1 MNDFIYNPPKTPY
14 LDILFEDDDL
24 IVLNKPSGLLS
35 VPGRLKEHYDSLLS
49 RVKEKHLDASAVHRL
64 DMDTS
69 GLVVIALTKRACSA
83 FGRMFCLKEV
93 SKTYLAVVTGNTKP
107 DGEINLPIRCD
118 IEHRPLQIVDFEQG
132 KESLTLYQK
141 ITDYTVN
148 PDFVSTSDYSIL
160 KLTPVTGRSHQ
171 LRLHLASIDHAILGD
186 RFYADDKTKTA
197 ASRLCLHAAVLEFT
211 HPFTGKQL
219 SFTSKPEFLL

>member
-160 KLTPVTGRSHQ
+160 KLTPITGRSHQ

-211 HPFTGKQL
+211 HPFTD
-219 SFTSKPEFLL
+219 

>member
-14 LDILFEDDDL
+14 LEILFEDDDL

-49 RVKEKHLDASAVHRL
+49 RVKEKHNDASAVHRL

-83 FGRMFCLKEV
+83 FGRMFCFKEV

-107 DGEINLPIRCD
+107 EGEINLPIRCD

-132 KESLTLYQK
+132 KQSLTLYEK

-148 PDFVSTSDYSIL
+148 PKIIKTFDYSIL

-186 RFYADDKTKTA
+186 RFYADEKTKTA
-197 ASRLCLHAAVLEFT
+197 ASRLCLHAAVLAFT
-211 HPFTGKQL
+211 HPFTGEQL

>member
-49 RVKEKHLDASAVHRL
+49 RVKEKHPDASAVHRL

-93 SKTYLAVVTGNTKP
+93 SKTYLAVVIGNTKP

-211 HPFTGKQL
+211 HPFTGEQL

>member
-49 RVKEKHLDASAVHRL
+49 RVKEKHPDASAVHRL

-160 KLTPVTGRSHQ
+160 KLTPITGRSHQ
-171 LRLHLASIDHAILGD
+171 LRLHLASIDHAILG
-186 RFYADDKTKTA
+186 
-197 ASRLCLHAAVLEFT
+197 
-211 HPFTGKQL
+211 
-219 SFTSKPEFLL
+219 